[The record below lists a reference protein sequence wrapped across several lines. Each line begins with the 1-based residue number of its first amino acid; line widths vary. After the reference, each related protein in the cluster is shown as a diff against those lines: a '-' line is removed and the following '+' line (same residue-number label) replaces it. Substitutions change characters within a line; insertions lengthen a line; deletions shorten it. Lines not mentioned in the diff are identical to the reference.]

1 MCRGHT
7 NQLFKNCTLL
17 RKKVFVYVSTFV
29 KTNPPKRLSGYLGG
43 VKKKIGMTANL
54 CGRYEPTNDC
64 LRNQTTGVGL
74 MIGKRRKPSHNKPP
88 LYLLRVFEDGS
99 QKYVSSLYPHNEKG
113 GEGSIHQSFG
123 FDCDGVRY
131 HLNLNTISFSMEVIE
146 LKNQGKVRGGN
157 QSVSSNIITDLGAI
171 FAPPYGAKVGHNHNE
186 NQTKTKGGFQS
197 NLLTNQLTKRRGGW

>member
-1 MCRGHT
+1 
-7 NQLFKNCTLL
+7 
-17 RKKVFVYVSTFV
+17 
-29 KTNPPKRLSGYLGG
+29 
-43 VKKKIGMTANL
+43 MTANL

-99 QKYVSSLYPHNEKG
+99 RKYISSLYMAPPDARTNMYCDGDVSHWHFDDGIGNRYRLDVNEKTF
-113 GEGSIHQSFG
+113 E
-123 FDCDGVRY
+123 
-131 HLNLNTISFSMEVIE
+131 MEVIKDE
-146 LKNQGKVRGGN
+146 FYERKAKGVRGGN

-171 FAPPYGAKVGHNHNE
+171 FAPPYGAKVEQNHNE
-186 NQTKTKGGFQS
+186 NQTKIKGGFQS